1 MPLST
6 SLHALLS
13 TALLALLSTALLAL
27 ALLIVKQIINTSIN
41 KALLSTCDAVEHVF
55 LQLRVLAFTR
65 LYLVPLL
72 STCFT

>member
-6 SLHALLS
+6 SL
-13 TALLALLSTALLAL
+13 LALLSTVLLV
-27 ALLIVKQIINTSIN
+27 LLSIDSTN

-65 LYLVPLL
+65 LH
-72 STCFT
+72 